1 MRRTD
6 VADEAGIVST
16 NRVELPRYGF
26 FFEITLDSGSRTPVQ
41 NVVAMIRG
49 YLYAFI
55 VAS

>member
-49 YLYAFI
+49 HLYAFI